1 MSSGLLVQGFSMFFF
16 VSLEFIPG
24 QIGVIVISII
34 ARLLNGVGSAM
45 FFTPFYAIVPQLF
58 PKNVET
64 KVAISAFTNSLG
76 FMIGP
81 VFGSVLYS
89 IGGFKGPFAVFG
101 ILAFVMTILLG
112 K

>member
-1 MSSGLLVQGFSMFFF
+1 
-16 VSLEFIPG
+16 
-24 QIGVIVISII
+24 
-34 ARLLNGVGSAM
+34 LNGAGSAM

-58 PKNVET
+58 PENVES
-64 KVAISAFTNSLG
+64 KVAISAFINSLG

-89 IGGFKGPFAVFG
+89 LGGFTGPFAFFG
-101 ILAFVMTILLG
+101 ILAFGMGITIILLS